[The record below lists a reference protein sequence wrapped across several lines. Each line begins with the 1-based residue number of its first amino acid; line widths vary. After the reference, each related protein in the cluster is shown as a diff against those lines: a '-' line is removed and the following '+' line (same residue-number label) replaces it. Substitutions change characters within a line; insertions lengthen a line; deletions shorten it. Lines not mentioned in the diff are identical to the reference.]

1 MKKISII
8 CSFALLLAL
17 AVGCT
22 TKDGIDQDLTFLN
35 SAATANTNKMKF
47 DIAKEVGNGKVI
59 EITYH
64 ITDVFGMTKDL
75 TFYVQTLN

>member
-1 MKKISII
+1 MACI
-8 CSFALLLAL
+8 LLPRWINRGDVYKRQIL
-17 AVGCT
+17 
-22 TKDGIDQDLTFLN
+22 DG
-35 SAATANTNKMKF
+35 AAQTANTNKMKF